1 MWFQQITCP
10 ESGVGSVKLQLIAE
24 VKLRESSYTSSL
36 QLSGIVVVPT
46 DYNVANLSI
55 LSDCERNH
63 RYDLTTLSY
72 SEAENIRRVL
82 W

>member
-1 MWFQQITCP
+1 M
-10 ESGVGSVKLQLIAE
+10 KLQLIAE

-36 QLSGIVVVPT
+36 QWSGIVVVPT

-55 LSDCERNH
+55 LSDWERSH
-63 RYDLTTLSY
+63 GYDLTALSY

-82 W
+82 R